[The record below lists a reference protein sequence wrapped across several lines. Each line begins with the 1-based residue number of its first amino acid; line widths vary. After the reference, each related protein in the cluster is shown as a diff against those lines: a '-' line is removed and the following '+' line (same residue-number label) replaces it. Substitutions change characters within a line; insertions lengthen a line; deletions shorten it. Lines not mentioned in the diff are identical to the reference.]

1 MSIRGKK
8 DNEVTKGVFLFA
20 SKMQCITLLGKNNVL
35 LQPIQNTIYGE
46 KA

>member
-8 DNEVTKGVFLFA
+8 INEVTKGVFVFA
-20 SKMQCITLLGKNNVL
+20 SNMQSITLLGKNSAL